1 MLSRLFIPFLLML
14 FMNIVLVRSLF
25 VSKNRSLLFK
35 SQTSSSSPSG
45 NRHMHREMNYMKT
58 VITLNWIFFI
68 LNIPWAVWYIISHI
82 GQITPDPNTA
92 RNTAILNLILAISH
106 CVFYLNNLSSF
117 VLNMIFNRIFR
128 KKVFLIKRKRQG
140 AKKLNEND

>member
-1 MLSRLFIPFLLML
+1 MLSRLFIPFMLML
-14 FMNIVLVRSLF
+14 LMNIVLVRSLF

-35 SQTSSSSPSG
+35 QTSISSSTSKCRNM
-45 NRHMHREMNYMKT
+45 NREVNYMKT

-92 RNTAILNLILAISH
+92 HNTAILNLILSISH

-128 KKVFLIKRKRQG
+128 NKVLLVKSRRPGTTNYNK
-140 AKKLNEND
+140 N